1 MTEQL
6 YPSEALI
13 INDQRP
19 IRVIAFPGERGKQ
32 HNLSVGIWCLSRHE
46 LAEAEREAAK
56 YLQDICKV
64 SDAQLAVGTSLAEEE
79 IKVQLLFRAL
89 RDPREPTRQFFK
101 EIMHLRTRL
110 YADEITALFRAYLDF
125 TEERSPLRS
134 MVSSEELDQL
144 VDSLGKGQAAGFV
157 LNCFDTSLLKNIV
170 RELAVRLATQMK
182 RNFLP
187 SSGQNELA
195 TDFGDPKE
203 AGK

>member
-1 MTEQL
+1 VSEQL

-19 IRVIAFPGERGKQ
+19 IRVIVFPGERGKQ

-89 RDPREPTRQFFK
+89 RDPKEPTRQFFK

-110 YADEITALFRAYLDF
+110 YADEITALYSAYLEF
-125 TEERSPLRS
+125 VEERSPLRKC
-134 MVSSEELDQL
+134 VSSEEIDQL
-144 VDSLGKGQAAGFV
+144 VDSLGKGLPANSV
-157 LNCFDTSLLKNIV
+157 LSFYDTSSLKNIV
-170 RELAVRLATQMK
+170 EELAARLVTQM
-182 RNFLP
+182 RASFLP
-187 SSGQNELA
+187 SSGQSE
-195 TDFGDPKE
+195 TTSDFGAKTE